1 MASIIKTLKTY
12 LTNKTIYPR
21 TVTQAVYDREGKR
34 LDTILGKTDIS
45 AISDGTV
52 TGAIAAVSNKAD
64 KNEES
69 IITVEAIAKGRN
81 QARVFSTTESMENW
95 LSDSAN
101 KGVAN
106 VGDNLYIV
114 AVDVPD
120 WWISSV
126 LEAPNES
133 GMYYEIAQ
141 LETQKVDLTTIENA
155 INSIDSKIG
164 STDISSIGDGTV
176 TGGLDALNS
185 NLNNLDG
192 RFVGGTVN
200 ENQTIQITG
209 VSDYWSKNYVLFTGR
224 SGSMGSMYYRDFEGI
239 TPIIGNPDID
249 VYLDAGYLYIRNN
262 GGVTIQYGI
271 IKIQ

>member
-164 STDISSIGDGTV
+164 STDISAIGDGTV

-209 VSDYWSKNYVLFTGR
+209 VSAYWSKNYVLFTGR